1 MINKWIGM
9 GRICRDPELMETNN
23 GTPYVNFTLAIERS
37 YTDKDGERQAD
48 FINCVAWRQVAEF
61 ICTWFGKG
69 SMIAVEGELQS
80 RTYDDK
86 NGVTHY
92 VTEALIHQASFTGEK
107 AGQSRGADAPR
118 TPPVEDVEE
127 ESERR
132 YSKSKSAGKGKS
144 SGKKTYQYEGR
155 F

>member
-1 MINKWIGM
+1 MINKFIGM
-9 GRICRDPELMETNN
+9 GRICREPELMQTNN
-23 GTPYVNFTLAIERS
+23 GTSYVNFTVAIERS

-48 FINCVAWRQVAEF
+48 FINCVAWRQTAEF

-86 NGVTHY
+86 NGTTHY
-92 VTEALIHQASFTGEK
+92 VTEVLVSQASFTGEK
-107 AGQSRGADAPR
+107 SAQSRGAAAPR
-118 TPPVEDVEE
+118 TPPMDDVEE
-127 ESERR
+127 ESEQR
-132 YSKSKSAGKGKS
+132 YSRSKAAGKPKT
-144 SGKKTYQYEGR
+144 SGKKNYQYEGR